1 MNMTKRAAVGGFLVG
16 VVATASVPLL
26 MESMPAAWAE
36 RMNSQCAKQPLAW
49 KGSSTSS
56 DSLYT
61 VTYQQPACS
70 TEEGYRVY
78 QVYRSPSGIG
88 VVYKR

>member
-1 MNMTKRAAVGGFLVG
+1 MNVTKRAVMGGFLAGIV
-16 VVATASVPLL
+16 TAAAFPLL
-26 MESMPAAWAE
+26 LESIPAAWAE
-36 RMNSQCAKQPLAW
+36 RMSSQCAKQPLAW

-70 TEEGYRVY
+70 SAEGYQVY

>member
-1 MNMTKRAAVGGFLVG
+1 MNVTKRAVVGGFLAG
-16 VVATASVPLL
+16 VVTAAAFPLL
-26 MESMPAAWAE
+26 LESIPAAWAE
-36 RMNSQCAKQPLAW
+36 RMSSQCAKQPLAW

-70 TEEGYRVY
+70 EAEGYRFY
-78 QVYRSPSGIG
+78 QVFHSPRGVS